1 MQTALETE
9 FQTALEHL
17 VMLAKNDGSKHHAW
31 HRAQELDKQEHG
43 MYRGIKDALAERMSK
58 SQYVAGWHCCP
69 KWKAKS

>member
-1 MQTALETE
+1 MQQELESE

-43 MYRGIKDALAERMSK
+43 MYRGIKDALLKRIEQDKEQATT
-58 SQYVAGWHCCP
+58 
-69 KWKAKS
+69 

>member
-1 MQTALETE
+1 MQQELESE

-43 MYRGIKDALAERMSK
+43 MYRGIKDALVERMK
-58 SQYVAGWHCCP
+58 EP
-69 KWKAKS
+69 E